1 VKRRSEGVGSTA
13 AVGCKKARTMWSA
26 FFFISGIFKVAGE
39 SGLLFDPFSGFS
51 ANAPFGVFDPVREI
65 YGGVPFQ
72 DIAACIAKFGH
83 CIVLQGSYEGKARSH
98 DY

>member
-1 VKRRSEGVGSTA
+1 
-13 AVGCKKARTMWSA
+13 M
-26 FFFISGIFKVAGE
+26 AGE
-39 SGLLFDPFSGFS
+39 PGLLLDPLSGFS

-72 DIAACIAKFGH
+72 DIAAFIAKFGH
-83 CIVLQGSYEGKARSH
+83 CIVLQGSYEDKARSR

>member
-1 VKRRSEGVGSTA
+1 MKRRSEGVGSTA
-13 AVGCKKARTMWSA
+13 AGGCKKSA
-26 FFFISGIFKVAGE
+26 DHVVCAFFISGIFKVTGE
-39 SGLLFDPFSGFS
+39 PGLLLDPFPGFS